1 MKKVNNMEKIKRNI
15 AKLLISIN
23 DGEFDGY
30 GQNTMKQ
37 MIYAE
42 LEKIFNQ
49 INKESF
55 LKCEIYKELQ
65 IKENK

>member
-1 MKKVNNMEKIKRNI
+1 MEKIKRNI

-55 LKCEIYKELQ
+55 
-65 IKENK
+65 